1 MNKAIDMAF
10 SQGLVSTK
18 IDVWLNGQALFD
30 PVFKWYLNDLKIN
43 LPNKSYSR
51 DNRLHLLASSH
62 EMKGLA
68 PRCRLILSK
77 IWSLYYWWECSSQ
90 YKVRELGS
98 KRCKSVWYLSTKF
111 GRISFIS
118 VRKDQQHRAQ
128 EECCERVNHCQF

>member
-51 DNRLHLLASSH
+51 DNRLKLHYSSH
-62 EMKGLA
+62 
-68 PRCRLILSK
+68 
-77 IWSLYYWWECSSQ
+77 
-90 YKVRELGS
+90 
-98 KRCKSVWYLSTKF
+98 
-111 GRISFIS
+111 
-118 VRKDQQHRAQ
+118 
-128 EECCERVNHCQF
+128 